1 MQGSALALG
10 AAAMK
15 SLLLPLSEN
24 RGGLCS
30 GSVEV
35 QSAKSEC
42 PSAISVS
49 EQAEVADLDE
59 ARGQDVE
66 QEAADEFDRIE
77 GRDLAAVVVFGVAP
91 AEAYRPLTRSR
102 SLPLEMATR

>member
-1 MQGSALALG
+1 MQGPALTLG

-24 RGGLCS
+24 RAGLGS
-30 GSVEV
+30 RSVEV

-59 ARGQDVE
+59 TRGQDVE
-66 QEAADEFDRIE
+66 QKAADELDRIQ
-77 GRDLAAVVVFGVAP
+77 GHNLDAVVVFGVAP
-91 AEAYRPLTRSR
+91 AEAYL
-102 SLPLEMATR
+102 AVN